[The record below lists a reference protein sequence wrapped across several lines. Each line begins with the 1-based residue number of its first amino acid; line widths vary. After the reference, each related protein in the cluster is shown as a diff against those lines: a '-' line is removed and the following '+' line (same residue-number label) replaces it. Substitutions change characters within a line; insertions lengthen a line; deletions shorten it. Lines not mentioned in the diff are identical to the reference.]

1 MLTKGHRAMH
11 ENSRLFL
18 PVERQRFASAFAIVA
33 SGVIVLAACGGG
45 ASEVS
50 APVIRGAAAN
60 CAPLVGAWEVTAAVG
75 GKARV
80 VTYKAPENPATWS
93 TFTAKVV
100 NGTKSASINSASSS
114 GSITVTGLEKGANDS
129 FTVTGTDSAGCSYTS
144 PKSGTTTTATTTV
157 PNADASQATLT
168 VANTTLTGTAGTAI
182 TLTASGG
189 SGGGAVT
196 YAVTGAGC
204 SVTGTSLSM
213 TAAGTCSV
221 TATKAASTGFLVA
234 TSAPVSFTFSTG
246 QGTLTAQATLTV
258 TSNTATGTAG
268 TPITLKTSG
277 GSGTGA
283 VTYAVTGAGCS
294 VTGTSLNANVAGT
307 CSVTATKAASG
318 DYSQATSAVK
328 TFNFTTVSQATLT
341 VANTTLTGTAGT
353 AITLTASGGSGDGA
367 VTFAVTGAG
376 CSVTGTSLNATAA
389 GTCSVTATKA
399 ASGGYSQATS
409 ASKGFTFTPGAKP
422 DAPTIT
428 KVEVSGTTATVTFT
442 APASNGAPA
451 VTSHTATSNPQ
462 SKTGTANGAGSGTIQ
477 VTNLERGVA
486 YTFTVTALNSAGS
499 SLPSE
504 ASASVTVPALVPS
517 APSVSDMWF
526 NSTNK
531 SLGYVSVS
539 APASNGAALIEYE
552 AYVRNGGSNSYSAKA
567 AVTGSSQTITFTGV
581 ACERGLTKGY
591 SASVRAR
598 NSAGWG
604 PWGSSAYGVANM
616 C

>member
-246 QGTLTAQATLTV
+246 QGTLRAQQKLTV
-258 TSNTATGTAG
+258 THNTATGTAG
-268 TPITLKTSG
+268 TPIKLKTSG

-283 VTYAVTGAGCS
+283 VTFALLGTGCTLDGDL
-294 VTGTSLNANVAGT
+294 LNRATPDT
-307 CSVTATKAASG
+307 CNVTATKAASG

-328 TFNFTTVSQATLT
+328 TFNFTAASQETLT

-367 VTFAVTGAG
+367 VSFAVTGTVCAV
-376 CSVTGTSLNATAA
+376 SGTSLNATAA

-399 ASGGYSQATS
+399 ASGAYSRATS
-409 ASKGFTFTPGAKP
+409 ASKDFTFTGGAKP
-422 DAPTIT
+422 GSPTVT

-451 VTSHTATSNPQ
+451 VTSYTATSNPQ

-486 YTFTVTALNSAGS
+486 YTFTVTALNSAGA
-499 SLPSE
+499 SLPSGT
-504 ASASVTVPALVPS
+504 SASVTVPALVPS
-517 APSVSDMWF
+517 APGVSNPWY
-526 NSTNK
+526 NQNNK
-531 SLGYVSVS
+531 SLMYVTVS
-539 APASNGAALIEYE
+539 APESIGAVLIEYE
-552 AYVRNGGSNSYSAKA
+552 AYLQGNGNSYKVTA
-567 AVTGSSQTITFTGV
+567 AASGGNQAITFSGV
-581 ACERGLTKGY
+581 ACTSGLSRGY
-591 SASVRAR
+591 SVSARAR

-604 PWGSSAYGVANM
+604 PWGSSANYVANM